1 MELKVD
7 FKIVAPCGIDCFNC
21 EMYEKNV
28 TDAFQTRLAGS
39 LNVAK
44 EEITCKGCIDGNQ
57 CLLLDLRG
65 ETCKT
70 LSCVKEKG
78 VNYCFECDNFPCE
91 NLMPIAD
98 KASIYPQ
105 NFKLYNLCMMKKLGV
120 QGWLEIADDIRHT
133 YYHQTMRI
141 GMGGSK

>member
-1 MELKVD
+1 MD

-28 TDAFQTRLAGS
+28 TEAFQARLAAT

-44 EEITCKGCIDGNQ
+44 ERITCKGCIDGNQ
-57 CLLLDLRG
+57 CLMLDLRG
-65 ETCKT
+65 EKCKT
-70 LSCVKEKG
+70 LTCVKEKG
-78 VNYCFECDNFPCE
+78 VDYCFQCDNFPCE

-98 KASIYPQ
+98 KAAVYPQ

-120 QGWLEIADDIRHT
+120 EGWLEIADEIRHT